1 MKKNI
6 LYSALALCLGFA
18 SCTQD
23 NTVSDSQT
31 SGDITISVQT
41 PMPQSRAT
49 VTVPAGYTLKCIM
62 QLLDSND
69 ATVGSQKTG
78 TVDSSTGQVSFTV
91 TGDEQTT
98 ATKALFW
105 ADYVPV
111 TGTKVYN
118 TDDLKAVTYNTTAF
132 DMSDENLMAACDAY
146 CGTLSEIADN
156 ATVTLVRPFTKI
168 GVTPKNPEEVSGATS
183 ITVIYTA
190 PSNYSVLTGDCS
202 GDGTAV
208 TYTNS
213 SFTPAS
219 GAWFANYIFAP
230 VSVSKLNSDITMTL
244 GGSTQREIVIPADK
258 LPLDANME
266 VSGDFTIEGVTVADI
281 TINVGVDPDWKKP
294 EAPEMAIGSYI
305 NAQGEVV
312 TSSDQAVGIVFQLGA
327 IGNDVPA
334 NYPEALQGKTI
345 KGYAVALE
353 NVSATRAAN
362 TPSSEGTSTESSVT
376 NGTQSTAYL
385 LTIASEDFKTAYTS
399 WISAHTLSGSTLSDW
414 YIPTIN
420 QLTTFIYLIY
430 KEKEADNTNATLQAM
445 PEFANN
451 KLCDKSN
458 KNANYMSSTINPSKV
473 VSGVRIN
480 YISGSSSFEYA
491 DTFGFN
497 TTTQSLCRP
506 MLTIFE

>member
-1 MKKNI
+1 MKRNL
-6 LYSALALCLGFA
+6 LYTALALGMGFA
-18 SCTQD
+18 SCSQD
-23 NTVSDSQT
+23 ETAPGAQSG
-31 SGDITISVQT
+31 GDITISVQA
-41 PMPQSRAT
+41 PLSQSRAS
-49 VTVPAGYTLKCIM
+49 VTVPTGYSLKCVM
-62 QLLDSND
+62 QLLDSED

-91 TGDEQTT
+91 TGDEQAT

-105 ADYVPV
+105 ADYVP
-111 TGTKVYN
+111 TDGTKVYN
-118 TDDLKAVTYNTTAF
+118 TSDLKAVTYNTTAF
-132 DMSDENLMAACDAY
+132 DMSNETLMAACDAY

-183 ITVIYTA
+183 ITVSYTA
-190 PSNYSVLTGDCS
+190 PSSYSVLTGDCT

-208 TYTNS
+208 TYTNT
-213 SFTPAS
+213 SFAPAQ

-230 VSVSKLNSDITMTL
+230 VSATKLNSAVTMTL
-244 GGSTQREIVIPADK
+244 GGGVSKEIVIPADK

-266 VSGDFTIEGVTVADI
+266 VSGDFTIEGTKVADI

-294 EAPEMAIGSYI
+294 EAPEMTVGSYI

-312 TSSDQAVGIVFQLGA
+312 TDSEQAVAIVFQLGA
-327 IGNDVPA
+327 IGSDIPA
-334 NYPEALQGKTI
+334 NYPEALQSKTI

-362 TPSSEGTSTESSVT
+362 TPNEGTTTEASVT
-376 NGTQSTAYL
+376 NGTQSTADL
-385 LTIASEDFKTAYTS
+385 LAIASADFKSAYTS
-399 WISAHTLSGSTLSDW
+399 WTSAHTLSGSALSDW

-430 KEKEADNTNATLQAM
+430 KGKETDNTNATLQAM

-451 KLCDKSN
+451 KLCDKAN
-458 KNANYMSSTINPSKV
+458 KTVNYMSSTVNGSKA
-473 VSGVRIN
+473 VSGARIN
-480 YISGSSSFEYA
+480 YNTGSASFEYA
-491 DTFGFN
+491 DTFGFSA
-497 TTTQSLCRP
+497 TTQSLCRP